1 VSREF
6 DPANPLALLPRTS
19 AGETAMLAVS
29 ARQAFLFVANP
40 GARHSALE
48 TVSPRQAELDVVRLH
63 KVVLGSVLNISE
75 EAIREQ
81 RNLEYLRDAREAVQ
95 RVRSGAAN
103 VAFLLNP
110 VPIEQMTAI
119 ALAGEVMPQK
129 STDFYPKMLS
139 GLAIYALD

>member
-1 VSREF
+1 
-6 DPANPLALLPRTS
+6 
-19 AGETAMLAVS
+19 MLAVT
-29 ARQAFLFVANP
+29 AHQAFLFLANP
-40 GARHSALE
+40 GTRHPSLD

-63 KVVLGSVLNISE
+63 KVVLQSVLNISE

-81 RNLEYLRDAREAVQ
+81 RNLEYLRDAQEAVK
-95 RVRSGAAN
+95 RVRSGEAN

-110 VPIEQMTAI
+110 VPVGQMMEV

-139 GLAIYALD
+139 GLTVYALE

>member
-1 VSREF
+1 
-6 DPANPLALLPRTS
+6 
-19 AGETAMLAVS
+19 
-29 ARQAFLFVANP
+29 
-40 GARHSALE
+40 
-48 TVSPRQAELDVVRLH
+48 VVRLH
-63 KVVLGSVLNISE
+63 KVVLESVLNINE

-81 RNLEYLRDAREAVQ
+81 RNVEYLRDAREAVQ
-95 RVRSGAAN
+95 RVRSGGAN

-129 STDFYPKMLS
+129 STDFYPKLLS